1 MSETFNSN
9 NLIQEFNTSTDLC
22 VVQSGGSESSPLLFS
37 LKRYNNLK
45 KYTNKTFL
53 PLLHST
59 QKWLLTH

>member
-9 NLIQEFNTSTDLC
+9 NLIQEADLC

-37 LKRYNNLK
+37 LKNNNLK

-59 QKWLLTH
+59 QK

>member
-9 NLIQEFNTSTDLC
+9 NLIQEADLC

-45 KYTNKTFL
+45 KNTNKRFL

-59 QKWLLTH
+59 QK